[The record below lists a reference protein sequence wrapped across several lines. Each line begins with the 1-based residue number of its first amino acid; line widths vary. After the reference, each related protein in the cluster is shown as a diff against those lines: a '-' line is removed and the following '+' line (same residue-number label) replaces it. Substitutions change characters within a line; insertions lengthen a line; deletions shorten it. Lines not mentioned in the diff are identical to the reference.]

1 MGIFA
6 NLNAMKNVQKIRDGG
21 TAYFTI
27 SAITNLII
35 NLPDAQKSLDRAT
48 FDQVFDL
55 YRKMNQCK
63 TKIELDFEGY
73 LSTAADIL
81 KEFDKI
87 APCEPYLGME
97 TFEATM
103 LMKQVRET
111 HNKCKNPTEERD
123 TFDTVT
129 IFHVARNVDGTIQPV
144 VAAQICPTDMTL
156 IKALLSTDNLGVHEV
171 SHNNTDFY
179 YFLFD
184 KNASKPFP
192 SVMILKFI
200 QTVDGKEYVDMKPE
214 DMKAVTYAI
223 ENYLN

>member
-1 MGIFA
+1 
-6 NLNAMKNVQKIRDGG
+6 MKNVQRIKDGG
-21 TAYFTI
+21 TANFTI

-35 NLPDAQKSLDRAT
+35 NLPDAQKALDRAT

-63 TKIELDFEGY
+63 TKIKLDYEGY

-97 TFEATM
+97 PFEATM
-103 LMKQVRET
+103 LMKQVRDT
-111 HNKCKNPTEERD
+111 HNECQNPTGERN

-129 IFHVARNVDGTIQPV
+129 AFHVARNIDGTIQPL
-144 VAAQICPTDMTL
+144 VAAPICPTNLTL
-156 IKALLSTDNLGVHEV
+156 IKSLLSTDDLGVHKV
-171 SHNNTDFY
+171 SHYNTDFY

-184 KNASKPFP
+184 NNASKPFP

-200 QTVDGKEYVDMKPE
+200 QTNDGKEYVDMKQE